1 MMTRRSLLASLAAG
15 PLAFAAARKP
25 NVIVLL
31 GDDMGYHDISLH
43 GSKEIPTPH
52 IDSIA
57 QNGIRFS
64 NGYVSGPYCSPTRA
78 GLMTG
83 RYQTRFGHEF
93 NPGPGAK
100 FGLSLAETTIAQRMK
115 SLGYATYA
123 VGKWHLGDDL
133 EFRPMKRGF
142 DEFYG
147 TVANT
152 SYYHPPQFV
161 DSRVG
166 PEAKRVEDPEF
177 YTTRAY
183 ATRAVEILEANKS
196 RPFFL
201 YMAWNAVHAPSQ
213 APQATLDKFKNA
225 PTELRRDQAAITS
238 EMDDGIGKV
247 LAKLRQLKLEENT
260 LIFFLSDNGGP
271 QPGVRTDNTPL
282 KGYKASTWEGG
293 IRVPFLMQWK
303 GKLPKGKAYD
313 YPVIQLDIQPTALAA
328 AGGTVD
334 RTWKLDG
341 VDLLP
346 YLTGKATGRPHER
359 LFWRFGPQWAIRKGD
374 WKLMQAS
381 EEKLLPAVALPEIP
395 VGPVHLYDLKAD
407 VSESNDLSA
416 KHPEKVAELQA
427 DWAAWN
433 KEQAPASWLPG
444 RPAAGQQKKQNRKE
458 QKE

>member
-1 MMTRRSLLASLAAG
+1 LAAG

-57 QNGIRFS
+57 KNGIRFS
-64 NGYVSGPYCSPTRA
+64 SGYVSGPYCSPTRA

-93 NPGPGAK
+93 NQGQGAK

-152 SYYHPPQFV
+152 SYYNPPQFV

-183 ATRAVEILEANKS
+183 ATRAVEILEK
-196 RPFFL
+196 
-201 YMAWNAVHAPSQ
+201 Q
-213 APQATLDKFKNA
+213 
-225 PTELRRDQAAITS
+225 E
-238 EMDDGIGKV
+238 
-247 LAKLRQLKLEENT
+247 
-260 LIFFLSDNGGP
+260 
-271 QPGVRTDNTPL
+271 
-282 KGYKASTWEGG
+282 
-293 IRVPFLMQWK
+293 
-303 GKLPKGKAYD
+303 
-313 YPVIQLDIQPTALAA
+313 
-328 AGGTVD
+328 
-334 RTWKLDG
+334 
-341 VDLLP
+341 
-346 YLTGKATGRPHER
+346 
-359 LFWRFGPQWAIRKGD
+359 
-374 WKLMQAS
+374 
-381 EEKLLPAVALPEIP
+381 PAVLL
-395 VGPVHLYDLKAD
+395 VHGLECGACPFAGSAD
-407 VSESNDLSA
+407 DA
-416 KHPEKVAELQA
+416 
-427 DWAAWN
+427 
-433 KEQAPASWLPG
+433 
-444 RPAAGQQKKQNRKE
+444 R
-458 QKE
+458 